1 MEQRSLFI
9 LQSLANIQSQGVL
22 HGKLCFLNI
31 LRIVLLVVHLFRGH
45 RTWPTLKEVLRVNDY
60 KSTISSEQSKSTANT
75 LLGYVREKSELNL
88 SSGPGQSWNI
98 KYPLHLPNAQGQ
110 V

>member
-9 LQSLANIQSQGVL
+9 LQSLANIQSQSVL
-22 HGKLCFLNI
+22 HGKLCCLLNI

-60 KSTISSEQSKSTANT
+60 KSTISSEQSKSTATT
-75 LLGYVREKSELNL
+75 LLGYVREKGELNL
-88 SSGPGQSWNI
+88 SSEPGQS
-98 KYPLHLPNAQGQ
+98 
-110 V
+110 